1 MRWSD
6 LNDHANGMRDALIII
21 ILEWLV
27 LLPVAYYLDHSAS
40 VGHKS
45 SFLSLIKNLLKKNPT
60 WRRVSINEVVNDA
73 VHVEMVKQDIIK
85 ERETVDQVL
94 QQQSSGYAVVCD
106 DLKKVYHG
114 KDGNPDKFA
123 VRGLSLALPYGE
135 CLGILGPNGAGKS
148 SFISMMIGLTRP
160 TSGNAFVREF
170 SIQTDMEKIYN
181 SMGVCPQNE

>member
-45 SFLSLIKNLLKKNPT
+45 SFLSLLKNLLKKNPT
-60 WRRVSINEVVNDA
+60 WRRVSINEVVNNA

-85 ERETVDQVL
+85 EVSFLYWTR
-94 QQQSSGYAVVCD
+94 QSFRQF
-106 DLKKVYHG
+106 
-114 KDGNPDKFA
+114 N
-123 VRGLSLALPYGE
+123 LPPQ
-135 CLGILGPNGAGKS
+135 CVFFFFLRRNS
-148 SFISMMIGLTRP
+148 TRLT
-160 TSGNAFVREF
+160 
-170 SIQTDMEKIYN
+170 Q
-181 SMGVCPQNE
+181 